1 MYILLNMARKMRETL
16 SNYQESQARCACF
29 NLRRAARAVTQFYEG
44 FLQET
49 GLRVTQLS
57 ILFASYLTG
66 EVTVSHLA
74 DELGMDRTTLT
85 RNLKPLQD
93 QGLISVKQG
102 NDRRTKAITL
112 TLKGKELLIRALPR
126 WKEAQEQLVRRLG
139 RDRFKSL
146 LAELSATVSAA
157 RS

>member
-1 MYILLNMARKMRETL
+1 MAKKMRDTL
-16 SNYQESQARCACF
+16 SNCQEAQASCACF
-29 NLRRAARAVTQFYEG
+29 NLRKAARAVTHFYEG

-57 ILFASYLTG
+57 ILFASYVAG
-66 EVTVSHLA
+66 EVTVSRLA

-93 QGLISVKQG
+93 QGLISVKSG
-102 NDRRTKAITL
+102 GDRRTKAITL
-112 TLKGKELLIRALPR
+112 TLKGKEVLSRALPM
-126 WKEAQEQLVRRLG
+126 WKTAQEQFVKRLG
-139 RDRFKSL
+139 SGRFRSL
-146 LAELSATVSAA
+146 LVELLATVSAA